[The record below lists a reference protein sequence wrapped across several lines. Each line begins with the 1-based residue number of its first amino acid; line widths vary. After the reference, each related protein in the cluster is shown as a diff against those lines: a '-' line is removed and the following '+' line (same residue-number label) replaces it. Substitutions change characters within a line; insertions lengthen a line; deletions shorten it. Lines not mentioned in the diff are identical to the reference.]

1 MASNKDGDENEAV
14 TNFREYLRIPTVHP
28 DVDYSKCVE
37 FLLRQAQSLNLP
49 SNIYYMAPGKPIVII
64 TWVGQKPELPSIL
77 LNSHTDV
84 VPVYP
89 ECWTHDPFSAHKD
102 NNGNIYARGA
112 QDMKCVGI
120 QYIETIRKYIKEK
133 LVFDRTIHMS
143 FVPGL
148 CVFIICTEYCNEY
161 YLYFV
166 LDEETGGD
174 LGMKLFVGSPEF
186 ASLNVGFALDEGL
199 ASNDDSFSIYY
210 GERTLWHLE
219 VKCSGTPGHGSLI
232 HENTA
237 GEKLHYIINK
247 FMNWREQEKL
257 RMKSCKLNVGDVT
270 TVNLTML
277 NGGCQINVVPPELTV
292 GFDVRLSVAVDIT
305 EIENIVKKWCEEAG
319 EGVTLEFMC
328 KSAYIQPTSLTP
340 ENPWWVTFKN
350 ECDKMNLKTKTYIFP
365 GATDS
370 RYIREVGIPAIG
382 FSPMNNTPILL
393 HDHDE
398 FLNEKTFLDG
408 IDIYYNIIKSLASV

>member
-49 SNIYYMAPGKPIVII
+49 SNIYYMAPGKPIVVI
-64 TWVGQKPELPSIL
+64 TWLGQRPELPSIL

-89 ECWTHDPFSAHKD
+89 EYWTYDPFSAHKD
-102 NNGNIYARGA
+102 KNGNIYARGS

-143 FVPGL
+143 FVP
-148 CVFIICTEYCNEY
+148 
-161 YLYFV
+161 
-166 LDEETGGD
+166 DEETGGV
-174 LGMKLFVGSPEF
+174 LGMKLFVRSPEF

-199 ASNDDSFSIYY
+199 ASSDDSFSVYY
-210 GERTLWHLE
+210 GERTLWHLQI
-219 VKCSGTPGHGSLI
+219 KCSGTPGHGSLI

-237 GEKLHYIINK
+237 GEKLQYIINK
-247 FMNWREQEKL
+247 FMNWREHEKL
-257 RMKSCKLNVGDVT
+257 RMKTCKLNAGDVT
-270 TVNLTML
+270 SINLTML
-277 NGGCQINVVPPELTV
+277 SGGCQVNVVPPELSAS
-292 GFDVRLSVAVDIT
+292 FDVRLSITVDTTI
-305 EIENIVKKWCEEAG
+305 IENTVRKWCEEAG
-319 EGVTLEFMC
+319 EGVTLEFIE
-328 KSAYIQPTSLTP
+328 KSAFIQPTLLGP

-350 ECDKMNLKTKTYIFP
+350 ECDKMNLKTKTYVFP

-370 RYIREVGIPAIG
+370 RYIREIGIPALG
-382 FSPMNNTPILL
+382 FSPINNTPILL